1 MADLAAVMALY
12 SESGLDVPDLAAQVA
27 ALRREVLALKDAVQG
42 MRDVKSDVEKTSQH
56 AGKVSSSSAGAGPMW
71 DVGDTPPSL

>member
-42 MRDVKSDVEKTSQH
+42 LPPALSGPNS
-56 AGKVSSSSAGAGPMW
+56 GA
-71 DVGDTPPSL
+71 DCADCAVILSGDKR